1 MEMKKLLIKAE
12 ELNKKMVYID
22 EMFDD
27 EVNSIEME
35 ELYEELY
42 NELSD
47 EAYKEYYAVCEKI
60 ADMIVE
66 MTYGNINKKTA
77 MKMAFDKRSD
87 LLRLF
92 S

>member
-35 ELYEELY
+35 ELY

-47 EAYKEYYAVCEKI
+47 EAYEEYYAVCEKI

-66 MTYGNINKKTA
+66 MTYGNISKKTA

>member
-12 ELNKKMVYID
+12 KLNRTMVCIID

-27 EVNSIEME
+27 GIDSIEM
-35 ELYEELY
+35 EELY

-66 MTYGNINKKTA
+66 MTYGNISKKTA